1 MLPIASLPPRS
12 HACYSPPMTTTLGTH
27 GEIGI
32 PSELRDADHLDAGD
46 RFAIERVL
54 PGHYVLSRIAPVPA
68 SFSIATG
75 ADGLPVIR
83 GQGGVITPALVRETE
98 GLAL

>member
-1 MLPIASLPPRS
+1 MPPHLR
-12 HACYSPPMTTTLGTH
+12 ACYAPRMTTTLGTH

-32 PSELRDADHLDAGD
+32 PPELRDADHLDAGD

-54 PGHYVLSRIAPVPA
+54 PGHYVLSRIATVPA
-68 SFSIATG
+68 SFSITTG

-83 GQGGVITPALVRETE
+83 GKGGVITPALVREIE